1 MTTLPLYRPD
11 PRDPCPSTW
20 EAFTTRPDL
29 WPPGSK
35 VRWPSW
41 TPGTPFRNDP
51 PWAWWYYTR
60 DTAVTR
66 SREAVDWDRHLPG
79 HAEAAILADQVEVGP
94 AEYRTWVLADW
105 STP

>member
-1 MTTLPLYRPD
+1 MTTLPLYRPSIQTMEGPGD
-11 PRDPCPSTW
+11 PH
-20 EAFTTRPDL
+20 AFTARPDL

-35 VRWPSW
+35 AQMA
-41 TPGTPFRNDP
+41 PGWNMGP

-66 SREAVDWDRHLPG
+66 SREAADRGRHLPG
-79 HAEAAILADQVEVGP
+79 HAEAAIIADQVEVGP
-94 AEYRTWVLADW
+94 VSYQTWILADW